1 MIKKLVIAAVIFQLL
16 ALAGMIA
23 QREYILHTGKEV
35 YLRTAP
41 IDPRDIFRGDYVR
54 LDYTFLTVP
63 IERTRNLPVSIS
75 KKGQRVYVVLK
86 ESANGVYTFDYL
98 TGEKPSAGIFIAG
111 RTNQRRYQS
120 VNEVIRV
127 KYGIEKFFL
136 EQDSGL
142 KLEKERGGRNDYQ
155 RPMEIKVAVSKSGT
169 AMIKDFRWSPISMK
183 LTEERQEADRNRNRD
198 DPPVSPILNLGLKNA
213 SEQPLA
219 ILNTDNLCMLQ
230 LKTDERRASNSI
242 ISNNN
247 ACEGI
252 KADSK
257 DVVILAPGEEFTT
270 RIDLNESRW
279 YVVKDDKEDH
289 IAAIDQRAQMYRINY
304 DTENYN
310 NLRKEFPNLWLGK
323 LPSRAFNS
331 RGRID

>member
-23 QREYILHTGKEV
+23 QREYILHTGTEI

-41 IDPRDIFRGDYVR
+41 VDPRDIFRGDYVR

-63 IERTRNLPVSIS
+63 IEKTRNLPDSIS
-75 KKGQRVYVVLK
+75 KKGQRVYAVLK
-86 ESANGVYTFDYL
+86 ESALGVYSFDYL
-98 TGEKPSAGIFIAG
+98 TGEKPSTGVFIAG
-111 RTNQRRYQS
+111 RTNQRRYS
-120 VNEVIRV
+120 SRNEVIRV

-136 EQDSGL
+136 EQGSGL
-142 KLEKERGGRNDYQ
+142 ELEKERGGRNDYQ
-155 RPMEIKVAVSKSGT
+155 RPMEIKVAVSDSGT
-169 AMIKDFRWSPISMK
+169 AIIKGFRWSPLSMK
-183 LTEERQEADRNRNRD
+183 LTVERQEADRNRNRD

-213 SEQPLA
+213 SEQAIA
-219 ILNTDNLCMLQ
+219 ILNTDNQCIFQ
-230 LKTDERRASNSI
+230 LKTDERRSSNSI
-242 ISNNN
+242 VSNNT

-252 KADSK
+252 EPESK
-257 DVVILAPGEEFTT
+257 DVILLAPGEEFTT
-270 RIDLNESRW
+270 QIDLNEPRW
-279 YVVKDDKEDH
+279 HVIKDDREDH

-304 DTENYN
+304 DTEAYN
-310 NLRKEFPNLWLGK
+310 DLQKEFPNLWLGR